1 MTTPTTR
8 SVLSVLTK
16 SRLADVGRSLGVP
29 LPDGKKDEQ
38 VQLLVQTGRVD
49 FRGLLAQLQRDEL
62 KAACRAH
69 ELDDSGRARADLQNR
84 LLMARGEALESAPP
98 PPLFTRGQPPG
109 YAPKPGDIVACRH
122 RQWLVEDMVPPP
134 QPKHATRVRMVCLDD
149 DDQGRVME
157 TLWELELGAR
167 VLPSETG
174 ELPAPTRV
182 DQPRHFA
189 AYLHALKWNA
199 VTATDAR
206 LFQAPFRAGIR
217 LMQHQ
222 LTPLTKALS
231 LPRANLFIAD
241 DVGLGKTIEAGLV
254 LQELLLRQRV
264 ELVLVI
270 CPASV
275 QLQWK
280 EEMAQRFGLQFE
292 IMSRQFI
299 ARRRKER
306 GFGVNPWSTH
316 RRFII
321 SHPLIRRPEYRDPL
335 LAHLQ
340 TLGADEG
347 SRAKKSLL
355 ILDEAHVAAPAS
367 ASQWAVDSEI
377 TRVVRD
383 VAPRFENRLFLSATP
398 HNGHSN
404 SFSALL
410 EILDPQRFT
419 RAVPIEDPE
428 RLRPVMVRRLKEDL
442 RGQEG
447 VDFPKRLLVQVELA
461 RAGDHWNA
469 TAITYDRSADT
480 RVRGAARDVGPVQ
493 SASGPV
499 DDREPVEL
507 RLSRMLAE
515 YTKLMKPAK
524 GRGKLVFVSV
534 SASRPA
540 DGDPG
545 ARGHRPAPLRH
556 PGRPT

>member
-1 MTTPTTR
+1 
-8 SVLSVLTK
+8 
-16 SRLADVGRSLGVP
+16 
-29 LPDGKKDEQ
+29 
-38 VQLLVQTGRVD
+38 
-49 FRGLLAQLQRDEL
+49 
-62 KAACRAH
+62 
-69 ELDDSGRARADLQNR
+69 
-84 LLMARGEALESAPP
+84 
-98 PPLFTRGQPPG
+98 
-109 YAPKPGDIVACRH
+109 
-122 RQWLVEDMVPPP
+122 MVPPP
-134 QPKHATRVRMVCLDD
+134 EPKHATRVRMVCLDD
-149 DDQGRVME
+149 DDQGRVVE

-167 VLPSETG
+167 VLPTETG
-174 ELPAPTRV
+174 ELPAPASI
-182 DQPRHFA
+182 DEPRHFA

-199 VTATDAR
+199 VTATDGR

-264 ELVLVI
+264 EFVLVI

-321 SHPLIRRPEYRDPL
+321 SHPLLRRPEYRDPL

-340 TLGADEG
+340 TLGATEPG

-419 RAVPIEDPE
+419 RAVRIEE
-428 RLRPVMVRRLKEDL
+428 QKCARLEAEALAYTRLRRGVKIHPPQRR
-442 RGQEG
+442 
-447 VDFPKRLLVQVELA
+447 V
-461 RAGDHWNA
+461 
-469 TAITYDRSADT
+469 
-480 RVRGAARDVGPVQ
+480 
-493 SASGPV
+493 
-499 DDREPVEL
+499 
-507 RLSRMLAE
+507 
-515 YTKLMKPAK
+515 
-524 GRGKLVFVSV
+524 
-534 SASRPA
+534 
-540 DGDPG
+540 
-545 ARGHRPAPLRH
+545 
-556 PGRPT
+556 